1 MSWWRENPP
10 IWRASLDECATI
22 KHIDYSY
29 SFTYPLSYFPIQNIV
44 ELPGHISTIS
54 RNYEISYIKEIFYKI
69 VILPFL
75 PNEVP
80 FIELYVWK
88 QQNLKPCTLMYNGN
102 VNQYTT
108 GHLVHERRKICKLKR
123 GKEIVTRNFTFVRG
137 AWISRL
143 CWYWSNGTH
152 I

>member
-10 IWRASLDECATI
+10 IWPAASLDERATN
-22 KHIDYSY
+22 KAYRVIDYSY

-75 PNEVP
+75 PTEVP
-80 FIELYVWK
+80 FIKLHVWR
-88 QQNLKPCTLMYNGN
+88 QQNLQPCTLMADVQWKCKSIY
-102 VNQYTT
+102 
-108 GHLVHERRKICKLKR
+108 HRSSVHERRKVWKLKR
-123 GKEIVTRNFTFVRG
+123 GKEMVTRNFTFVRG
-137 AWISRL
+137 AW
-143 CWYWSNGTH
+143 
-152 I
+152 